1 MSEHQEQLQEELQ
14 GILSELFP
22 TNKAVS
28 LEQIL
33 TTPLD
38 SLCSEVTPLVSL
50 LHSSVVTIATQ
61 SSRALEILCQIR
73 PPLVGHLLENKQ
85 QSGNQGQGPLLH
97 LIPADSTI
105 MIRYYA
111 LIAKII
117 PATHLAKYVH
127 VHSQLF
133 QPFLKGLGD
142 DNDPLLQLSLLE
154 ILEQAGE
161 EFVRNEA
168 WGDTDVD
175 AILQAMIGYAGDG
188 SSGSLHPFGA
198 GSALRILAVRES
210 SPERFVCMITK
221 FAREMSGEVEKIG
234 FVDGLATFC
243 HTNERLGMLLDGSG
257 TSNEILT
264 QWLNFRRGGQSKF
277 KAVVMN
283 SIAKVLRC
291 KSLSH
296 DLRLR
301 LFKAIGPVN
310 DVGGTGDDSVH
321 MIMEY
326 VKSQIVEVRFGAY
339 ELLSATA
346 GVEMGSHLLMRYGG
360 FFEFCCNRNLEVL
373 KEGKE
378 LKFRLV
384 EAVYQSDVKGLLSD
398 QVVNVLKQVVQ
409 DGPYYVKGT
418 NRDVS
423 LS

>member
-14 GILSELFP
+14 GILAELFP
-22 TNKAVS
+22 SNKAAS

-38 SLCSEVTPLVSL
+38 SLCSELTPLVSL
-50 LHSSVVTIATQ
+50 LHSPVVTIATQ
-61 SSRALEILCQIR
+61 SSRALVILCQIR
-73 PPLVGHLLENKQ
+73 PPLVEHLLKKTQ
-85 QSGNQGQGPLLH
+85 QAGNQGPLLH
-97 LIPADSTI
+97 SIPADSTI

-111 LIAKII
+111 LVAKII
-117 PATHLAKYVH
+117 PAAHLAKYVH
-127 VHSQLF
+127 SQSQLF

-142 DNDPLLQLSLLE
+142 DKDPLLQLSLLE

-175 AILQAMIGYAGDG
+175 AILQAMIGYGSDG
-188 SSGSLHPFGA
+188 SSGGALHPFGA
-198 GSALRILAVRES
+198 GAALRILAVRES
-210 SPERFVCMITK
+210 SPERFVRMITK

-243 HTNERLGMLLDGSG
+243 HTDERLGILLNGSD

-264 QWLNFRRGGQSKF
+264 QWLNFLRGGQSKF

-339 ELLSATA
+339 DLLSAIA

-360 FFEFCCNRNLEVL
+360 FFEFCCNRNLEEL
-373 KEGKE
+373 KEGKD

-398 QVVNVLKQVVQ
+398 EVVNVLKQVVQ

-423 LS
+423 LN